1 MVCLRRFSLV
11 KTTSLQREKYADRRG
26 SANDS
31 RWFLTL
37 SHAATTSTIPFS
49 EQPEELTEDHKSCA
63 DLTSRSAQDKT
74 VSGFKV
80 GGHDSRQFAKSMNA
94 DGGKFDRFGRGKVP
108 EILTIRP

>member
-1 MVCLRRFSLV
+1 
-11 KTTSLQREKYADRRG
+11 
-26 SANDS
+26 
-31 RWFLTL
+31 
-37 SHAATTSTIPFS
+37 
-49 EQPEELTEDHKSCA
+49 
-63 DLTSRSAQDKT
+63 LTSKSAQDKT